1 MAKPK
6 GLDTART
13 RGSIDELPSGA
24 LRVRVYAGQE
34 PVTKKRH
41 NLVEIIEPG
50 PDQLRRARAAR
61 DRLVAQVE
69 ERRHPCTSATID
81 RLLEQYADQLD
92 VAPNTLELYRGHNR
106 RHISPFLGMLKVG
119 ALDAE
124 ILDSFYAE
132 LRRCRQHC
140 SGRPGVDHRTARP
153 HDCDERC
160 RKHICKPLSRSS
172 VRHMHFILSGAYEKA
187 VRWRWVAYSPINQ
200 VGRAPSASPS
210 NPQPPSPAEA
220 ARILNETWRDPDRG
234 SLLWIA
240 MTTGMRRG
248 ELCALRW
255 SAVNLDEG
263 RESIWLRHAIR
274 KENGGLVEAGLKTHQ
289 QRRIALD
296 PETVAVLREQLER
309 ARNRSASLGLE
320 LESAAFVFSGAPDG
334 GTFLVPDSVTQR
346 YERLVRKLGYPHDH
360 PLAEALLGDRA
371 DRRGRGRA
379 HGCRQARSLGRWR
392 HDAED
397 LRGLGFGGRPA
408 RRRRDQRSHALE
420 AGEAHAARAS
430 APRPSQS
437 LRGRRC

>member
-24 LRVRVYAGQE
+24 LRVRVYAGQD

-69 ERRHPCTSATID
+69 ERRNPRTSATID
-81 RLLEQYADQLD
+81 RLLERYVDQLD
-92 VAPNTLELYRGHNR
+92 VAPNTLELYRGHIR

-119 ALDAE
+119 VLDAE

-132 LRRCRQHC
+132 LRRCRKHC
-140 SGRPGVDHRTARP
+140 SGRSGVDHRTSRP

-160 RKHICKPLSRSS
+160 RKHVCKPLSRSS
-172 VRHMHFILSGAYEKA
+172 VRHIHFILSGAYEKA
-187 VRWRWVAYSPINQ
+187 VRWRWVAYSPMKQ
-200 VGRAPSASPS
+200 AEPPSASPS

-220 ARILNETWRDPDRG
+220 AQILNEAWRDPDWG

-334 GTFLVPDSVTQR
+334 STFLVPDSVTQR
-346 YERLVRKLGYPHDH
+346 YERLVRKLGIHTTIHKLRHYSATELIAAGVDVRTV
-360 PLAEALLGDRA
+360 AGWLGHS
-371 DRRGRGRA
+371 GG
-379 HGCRQARSLGRWR
+379 GVTT
-392 HDAED
+392 
-397 LRGLGFGGRPA
+397 LRTYA
-408 RRRRDQRSHALE
+408 AWVSE
-420 AGEAHAARAS
+420 AGQRAAGGISARMPSRPEEPTPLERARLD
-430 APRPSQS
+430 PRSP
-437 LRGRRC
+437 L